1 MTRSSKSLY
10 KKADS
15 FTKLAYELGYRSRAA
30 FKLSEIQDS
39 FRLIRKGDKV
49 LDLGCYPGSWSQV
62 CLSIVGKQGK
72 VVGIDKRKIDSIEGI
87 YFINKDIQKIIK
99 GDFKVNDKIIIP
111 VDVVLSDIAPNISG
125 ISSTDEA
132 NMTKLLE
139 NVFILIQNYL
149 KVGGSALVK
158 VFSGDSLDQ
167 TRDYMKSR
175 FEKVRI
181 RKPKASR
188 SNSKESYVVGIG
200 LKNYE

>member
-72 VVGIDKRKIDSIEGI
+72 VVGIDKRKMDSTK
-87 YFINKDIQKIIK
+87 NNTDL
-99 GDFKVNDKIIIP
+99 ND
-111 VDVVLSDIAPNISG
+111 
-125 ISSTDEA
+125 
-132 NMTKLLE
+132 
-139 NVFILIQNYL
+139 YL
-149 KVGGSALVK
+149 KS
-158 VFSGDSLDQ
+158 S
-167 TRDYMKSR
+167 
-175 FEKVRI
+175 
-181 RKPKASR
+181 KPGSR
-188 SNSKESYVVGIG
+188 SYGTKGQG
-200 LKNYE
+200 W